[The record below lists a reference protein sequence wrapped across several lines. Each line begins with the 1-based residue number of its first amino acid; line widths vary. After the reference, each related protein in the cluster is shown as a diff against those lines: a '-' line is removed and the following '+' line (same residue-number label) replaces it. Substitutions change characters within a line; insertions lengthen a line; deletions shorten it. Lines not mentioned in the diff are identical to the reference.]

1 MGTPQFTTV
10 ILIKFA
16 VYKGK
21 RSDKGEWN
29 ITAERVK

>member
-16 VYKGK
+16 VYN
-21 RSDKGEWN
+21 DQALE
-29 ITAERVK
+29 ITECMS